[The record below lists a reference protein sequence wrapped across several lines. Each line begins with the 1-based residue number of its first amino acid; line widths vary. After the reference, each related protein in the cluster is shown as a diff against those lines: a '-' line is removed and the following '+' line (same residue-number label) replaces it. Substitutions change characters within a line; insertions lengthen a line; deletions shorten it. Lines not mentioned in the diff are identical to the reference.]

1 MLRLEAAG
9 AESLWDELLPEEVK
23 VAARGLGGAG
33 PAALGPCVAGTD
45 RSALEREAQ
54 AAGRSAASH
63 GRPTIPMQTF
73 VRLMVLKHRYGWGY
87 RTLVAGGF
95 GLAAPTP
102 LLPAWP
108 LRAGARRVDGAQSCA
123 GAWGPMCS
131 QSRPGC

>member
-23 VAARGLGGAG
+23 VLPEDLARLDEVLWDPALLAPIAAHW
-33 PAALGPCVAGTD
+33 
-45 RSALEREAQ
+45 EREAQ

-87 RTLVAGGF
+87 RTLVAEVSDS
-95 GLAAPTP
+95 LHLTP

-123 GAWGPMCS
+123 GAWGPMWS
-131 QSRPGC
+131 QS